1 MRLLLVLAVL
11 TGAHAHG
18 AGVWK
23 DPNHYVGDHSLAGL
37 RFVSESPPHTLRL
50 VGTDDGTTWFALRGT
65 CSGRGMTV
73 IKFDFSRK
81 GGPKELA
88 GTWASVGATQ
98 NITWPDGNKWTLLK
112 APTPAFRSDPLD
124 DHAGVFFDPNH
135 HVPGTWKGLRLIAED
150 PPHSLKM
157 VGSDDGVLTGMW
169 FLEGRCTGVHMT
181 SIHFDFSPKG
191 GPADLVGVWA
201 AAPARTITWPD
212 GNAWSKAPPAL
223 DHPRDDPRG
232 QAVYAE
238 SLSASAARSGGS
250 GSAGA
255 GVFLALAGLLAAFA
269 YVRRHSLR
277 RAFEGRPMPRL
288 WKPEHDRIRDYD
300 VEPGA

>member
-1 MRLLLVLAVL
+1 MLAPAV
-11 TGAHAHG
+11 A
-18 AGVWK
+18 
-23 DPNHYVGDHSLAGL
+23 
-37 RFVSESPPHTLRL
+37 PP
-50 VGTDDGTTWFALRGT
+50 A
-65 CSGRGMTV
+65 CSSSARTSV
-73 IKFDFSRK
+73 PRPTSR
-81 GGPKELA
+81 PRV
-88 GTWASVGATQ
+88 ASRRAQ
-98 NITWPDGNKWTLLK
+98 
-112 APTPAFRSDPLD
+112 
-124 DHAGVFFDPNH
+124 
-135 HVPGTWKGLRLIAED
+135 
-150 PPHSLKM
+150 
-157 VGSDDGVLTGMW
+157 
-169 FLEGRCTGVHMT
+169 
-181 SIHFDFSPKG
+181 FSPKG